1 MHTARH
7 RKATSHKSNG
17 RKPNARKS
25 GPYPSG
31 PPPSGPLPSGT
42 DKARDTSPAPGLL
55 TLDLWPSPPRA
66 FPADLIVPA
75 HRGAVITA
83 AAWPSP
89 PLIPLAVAEADRKV
103 VRRVQIP
110 RAAIPLPA
118 RPEPLVAPA
127 PAPAA
132 APAAA
137 STPTETS
144 PVPRNRALVARRGGM
159 LDAMGSVLRD
169 SGRWLARLAPGH
181 RRAEETRA
189 KLARAEARLLAME
202 AQLAALQALQ
212 EKLKTQS

>member
-7 RKATSHKSNG
+7 RKAASHRSNG
-17 RKPNARKS
+17 RKS
-25 GPYPSG
+25 GLSSSG
-31 PPPSGPLPSGT
+31 PPPLGT
-42 DKARDTSPAPGLL
+42 GRARDTSPPPDLL
-55 TLDLWPSPPRA
+55 ALDLRPSPPRA

-83 AAWPSP
+83 AVWPSP

-103 VRRVQIP
+103 VRRVQVP
-110 RAAIPLPA
+110 RAAVPLPT
-118 RPEPLVAPA
+118 RPEPLVEPA
-127 PAPAA
+127 PAPP
-132 APAAA
+132 PATA
-137 STPTETS
+137 STATETS

-212 EKLKTQS
+212 EKLKAQS